1 MFSKH
6 PMIKNFLFIAA
17 CCLTLT
23 VSAQDNSFH
32 YIKLLHVGEHIM
44 PVRTLNI
51 STGDG
56 HIRQDSAEMLNDTLR
71 AVFISTDEKSYKALS
86 YYLYDANFKIRPMY
100 NGKVEFGT
108 FKIIEDGKRY
118 YVPDVSVTKYF
129 KKMVD
134 YLKKKKADPLLVQA
148 IIDNYPWVFNP

>member
-1 MFSKH
+1 MRKS
-6 PMIKNFLFIAA
+6 FLLIIA
-17 CCLTLT
+17 CFLTTT
-23 VSAQDNSFH
+23 VWAQDNNFH

-44 PVRTLNI
+44 PVHTLNI

-56 HIRQDSAEMLNDTLR
+56 HIRQDSAELLNDTLK

-86 YYLYDANFKIRPMY
+86 YYLYDANFKIRPMFA
-100 NGKVEFGT
+100 GKVEFGT

-134 YLKKKKADPLLVQA
+134 YLKKKKVDPVLVQA
-148 IIDNYPWVFNP
+148 IMDNYPWVFNP